1 MHLILQ
7 KILPD
12 IDLPKIIL
20 METLQKVFYLA
31 YVIIFMRLTK
41 NVLLNCGKI
50 EFIINFFE
58 MREKVYYKSH

>member
-1 MHLILQ
+1 MILHF
-7 KILPD
+7 ILPN

-20 METLQKVFYLA
+20 METLQNFFYLA

-41 NVLLNCGKI
+41 NVLLNCGKT

-58 MREKVYYKSH
+58 MREKVYYMSH

>member
-7 KILPD
+7 KILPN

-31 YVIIFMRLTK
+31 YVIIFMRQTK

-50 EFIINFFE
+50 EFIIIFL
-58 MREKVYYKSH
+58 K